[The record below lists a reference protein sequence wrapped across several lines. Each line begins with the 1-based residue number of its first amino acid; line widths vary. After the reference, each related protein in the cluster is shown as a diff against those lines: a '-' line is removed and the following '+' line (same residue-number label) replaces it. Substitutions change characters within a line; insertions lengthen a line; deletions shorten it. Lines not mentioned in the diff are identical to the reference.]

1 MNAPTLADRVRI
13 VEQKVG
19 SLADLPA
26 RVASVEL
33 QISQFRE
40 EVRAEF
46 SATRSEMGECE
57 SRLRAAIRE
66 GAEQLRSEMRDCE
79 GRLRA
84 EMRDGAEQ
92 LRAEMRSLNQETLSH
107 MRVLHEDV
115 IARIAVLGESANG
128 RQRRKRR
135 PKP

>member
-13 VEQKVG
+13 LEQKVG
-19 SLADLPA
+19 SLAELPA

-57 SRLRAAIRE
+57 GRLRVEIHGTADR
-66 GAEQLRSEMRDCE
+66 LRSEMRECE

-84 EMRDGAEQ
+84 EMREGAEQ
-92 LRAEMRSLNQETLSH
+92 LRAEMRSLNQETLTQ

-115 IARIAVLGESANG
+115 IARIAVLGEANG
-128 RQRRKRR
+128 RKRRKPG

>member
-33 QISQFRE
+33 QISQFLE

-57 SRLRAAIRE
+57 
-66 GAEQLRSEMRDCE
+66 

-84 EMRDGAEQ
+84 EMREGAEQ
-92 LRAEMRSLNQETLSH
+92 LRAEMRSLNQETLTQ

-115 IARIAVLGESANG
+115 IARLAVLGESANG